1 MVLNCVIS
9 SGTAANET
17 TTFAITD
24 TNLYVLVETLSIQ
37 DTAKLLPLLKS
48 GFEKKIKWNKR

>member
-37 DTAKLLPLLKS
+37 DNAKLLPLLKS
-48 GFEKKIKWNKR
+48 GSEKKNEMK